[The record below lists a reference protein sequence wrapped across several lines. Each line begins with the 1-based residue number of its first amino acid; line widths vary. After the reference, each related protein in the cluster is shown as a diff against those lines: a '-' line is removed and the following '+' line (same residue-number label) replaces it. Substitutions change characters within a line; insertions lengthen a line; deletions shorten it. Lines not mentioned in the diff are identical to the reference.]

1 MQSILH
7 HHYHAPRLQGIT
19 ELFWAHGIRSLA
31 ENLVVIFIPIYLYQ
45 LGYTLSQIF
54 EYLLLGG
61 IFWIFL
67 IYPMMRLINRFGATR
82 LMVIS
87 MVGNVMQFLLLLTLP
102 TYHWPLWIIAFA
114 WAWYT
119 SIYWPAFRGAF
130 AANLAHRRT
139 GRLVGVWS
147 STQMLAVGVAPAVGG
162 LVATEFGI
170 DALYIASIALFVVA
184 AAPLFGGPTFVR
196 NQPFKLSW
204 RKLKK
209 YRSDFIANLAET
221 YNDGT
226 LNQTWPL
233 FVFFVIPSYAGVGLL
248 SSVLIL
254 TSIVVSLYVGT
265 REETKGVR
273 HYVNEGATIN
283 GLGHFLRVFT
293 ISGSHVFA
301 INLASGVGYSLYHTA
316 FNTTYYEN
324 IERRGLP
331 YLFMMQ
337 LVSAV
342 AWIIAFGLL
351 LVLTLLLPGLAER
364 EVLLAGILFA
374 IPMSYLIT
382 KIR

>member
-1 MQSILH
+1 M
-7 HHYHAPRLQGIT
+7 
-19 ELFWAHGIRSLA
+19 FWVHGIRSLA

-82 LMVIS
+82 LIAVS
-87 MVGNVMQFLLLLTLP
+87 MVGNVVQFLLLLTLP
-102 TYHWPLWIIAFA
+102 TYHWPLWAIAFA

-119 SIYWPAFRGAF
+119 SIYWPAFRGSF
-130 AANLAHRRT
+130 AASLAHKRT
-139 GRLVGVWS
+139 GRLVGAWS
-147 STQMLAVGVAPAVGG
+147 SMQMLAVGIAPAVGG
-162 LVATEFGI
+162 LIATEFGI
-170 DALYIASIALFVVA
+170 NALYIVSIAMFVVA
-184 AAPLFGGPTFVR
+184 AAPLFSGQAFVK

-204 RKLKK
+204 RKLRK
-209 YRSDFIANLAET
+209 YRGDFIANLAET

-233 FVFFVIPSYAGVGLL
+233 FAFFVIPSYAGVGLL

-254 TSIVVSLYVGT
+254 TSILVSLYVGT
-265 REETKGVR
+265 REETKGAR
-273 HYVNEGATIN
+273 HYIKEGAAIN
-283 GLGHFLRVFT
+283 GLGHFLRTFAT
-293 ISGSHVFA
+293 TGPHVFG
-301 INLASGVGYSLYHTA
+301 INLASGMGYSLYHTA

-337 LVSAV
+337 LVSAI

-351 LVLTLLLPGLAER
+351 LTLTLLLPGLAER
-364 EVLLAGILFA
+364 NVLLAGVLLA